1 MKAHHLNIF
10 FIFVFGALG
19 GLLFGFDTGIISGAS
34 SLIESDFSLNIEQT
48 GFITSS
54 VLIDHR
60 LGPCLLVLYPTSSVV
75 KNC

>member
-34 SLIESDFSLNIEQT
+34 SLIESDFSLNI
-48 GFITSS
+48 
-54 VLIDHR
+54 
-60 LGPCLLVLYPTSSVV
+60 
-75 KNC
+75 